1 MRNQSVHLTVGWET
15 RRRPLILVPLLLT
28 LLVSGAIFS
37 GLKRVEGASIDP
49 FEQNEGGRESTAGFT
64 ITPQKIQWRVGEQVV
79 TGEVTVTLLE
89 ANPEDDTLRGRLDLT
104 FLDRHSRR
112 NRLPNQLEE
121 ALGSLKQEVRAH
133 WQKGTFCPSLH
144 LRIPALELPIES
156 GPLQIPSF
164 LIKVEET
171 EAEVPQLL
179 CSWTRQINAGRSRLG
194 ILRALNRLLLPPAE
208 VSLNQKMPDPVSTRG
223 SIFDVDLQ
231 CLNP

>member
-1 MRNQSVHLTVGWET
+1 MRNQSVHQTAGWEK
-15 RRRPLILVPLLLT
+15 RRRPLMAVPLLLI

-37 GLKRVEGASIDP
+37 DLRLVEGGSITP
-49 FEQNEGGRESTAGFT
+49 SEQSERGRESAAGFT
-64 ITPQKIQWRVGEQVV
+64 TAPQRIEWRVGGQMITGQV
-79 TGEVTVTLLE
+79 TLTLLE

-156 GPLQIPSF
+156 GPLQVPSF